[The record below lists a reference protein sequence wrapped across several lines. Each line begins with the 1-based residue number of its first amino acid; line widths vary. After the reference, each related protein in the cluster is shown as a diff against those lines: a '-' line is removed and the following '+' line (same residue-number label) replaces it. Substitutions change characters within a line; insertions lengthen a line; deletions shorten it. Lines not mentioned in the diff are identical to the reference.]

1 MADKPLEC
9 VLDVGAALVNLRHY
23 LEKAE
28 PLYDAVDKAMTASEP
43 EMKKH
48 GWKKMQYA
56 TCRRKV
62 LEARAAPFLIMEGHD
77 SLRKNLAPCG
87 LAEPTDADLVDRVG
101 LANFR

>member
-1 MADKPLEC
+1 MADKPLDC

-56 TCRRKV
+56 KARH
-62 LEARAAPFLIMEGHD
+62 LLMEARCAEYLVMEAHD
-77 SLRKNLAPCG
+77 SLRRNLAEYG
-87 LAEPTDADLVDRVG
+87 LAEPNDDDLKGIVG
-101 LANFR
+101 AANFR